1 MKCNICRQRIF
12 HLRGLNTCLCSSC
25 IKGIEPMMYSRH
37 IAVEDA
43 SYYKSTILFRYDKT
57 AKELIRFFKFR
68 KETAQ
73 AKTIVA
79 LILESLSLNNC
90 PDTIIP
96 VPSHAIDEIK
106 RGFAHMA
113 YIASILSA
121 RTEIPFDMALAR
133 KLFPLFKRTQK
144 HKGKK
149 QRMAGKNRFY
159 LRKDSSVLGKNILLI
174 DDVMT
179 TGNTIDECAKVLID
193 SGAKKVEAICFALT
207 PM

>member
-1 MKCNICRQRIF
+1 
-12 HLRGLNTCLCSSC
+12 
-25 IKGIEPMMYSRH
+25 MYSKH

-43 SYYKSTILFRYDKT
+43 TYYKSTVLFRYDNT
-57 AKELIRFFKFR
+57 AKDLVRFLKFR

-73 AKTIVA
+73 AKTIAA
-79 LILESLSLNNC
+79 LMLESLNLNNN
-90 PDTIIP
+90 PDVIIP

-121 RTEIPFDMALAR
+121 RTEIPFDIALAR
-133 KLFPLFKRTQK
+133 KFFPIFKRTQK

-149 QRMAGKNRFY
+149 QRVATKNRFY
-159 LRKDSSVLGKNILLI
+159 LRSDSSVVDKNVLLI

-179 TGNTIDECAKVLID
+179 TGNTVYECSKVLLAN
-193 SGAKKVEAICFALT
+193 GAKKVEAICFALT

>member
-1 MKCNICRQRIF
+1 
-12 HLRGLNTCLCSSC
+12 
-25 IKGIEPMMYSRH
+25 MMYSRH

-57 AKELIRFFKFR
+57 TKDLIRFFKFR

-73 AKTIVA
+73 AKTNA
-79 LILESLSLNNC
+79 SLILESLNFNNH
-90 PDTIIP
+90 PDVIVP
-96 VPSHAIDEIK
+96 VPSHTIDEIK

-113 YIASILSA
+113 YIASILSKYS
-121 RTEIPFDMALAR
+121 EIPFDIALAR
-133 KLFPLFKRTQK
+133 KLFPIFRRTQK

-149 QRMAGKNRFY
+149 QRIAGKNRFY
-159 LRKDSSVLGKNILLI
+159 LRSDSTVKNKNILLI

-179 TGNTIDECAKVLID
+179 TGNTIDECAKILLD
-193 SGAKKVEAICFALT
+193 NGAKKVEAICFALT

>member
-1 MKCNICRQRIF
+1 V
-12 HLRGLNTCLCSSC
+12 
-25 IKGIEPMMYSRH
+25 YSKH

-57 AKELIRFFKFR
+57 AKDLIQLFKFR
-68 KETAQ
+68 RETVQ
-73 AKTIVA
+73 ARTIA
-79 LILESLSLNNC
+79 SLILESLNINNH
-90 PDTIIP
+90 PDVIVP

-113 YIASILSA
+113 YIASILSKH
-121 RTEIPFDMALAR
+121 TEIPFDMVLAR
-133 KLFPLFKRTQK
+133 KLFPIFKRAQK

-149 QRMAGKNRFY
+149 QRIANKNRFY
-159 LRKDSSVLGKNILLI
+159 LRRDSSVTNKNILLI

-179 TGNTIDECAKVLID
+179 TGSTIDECAKVLLD
-193 SGAKKVEAICFALT
+193 NGAKRVEAICFALT

>member
-12 HLRGLNTCLCSSC
+12 HLRGLNLGLCSSC

-57 AKELIRFFKFR
+57 TKELVRLFKFR
-68 KETAQ
+68 RETRQ
-73 AKTIVA
+73 AKTIA
-79 LILESLSLNNC
+79 SLILESLSLNNY
-90 PDTIIP
+90 PDVIVP
-96 VPSHAIDEIK
+96 VPSHPIDEIK
-106 RGFAHMA
+106 RGLAHMA
-113 YIASILSA
+113 YIASIIYK
-121 RTEIPFDMALAR
+121 RTEIPFDIALAR
-133 KLFPLFKRTQK
+133 KFFPIFKRTQK

-159 LRKDSSVLGKNILLI
+159 LRKDSSVSGKNILLI

-179 TGNTIDECAKVLID
+179 TGNTIDECAKILLD
-193 SGAKKVEAICFALT
+193 NGAKKVEVICFALT